1 MEVANKMGNI
11 GDLSEAYL
19 IEKLHEGN
27 KEENAWFDEKTI
39 RKHTGEVKKM
49 TTEFKKMAAE
59 CDESMRKMQGL
70 YQECGMMLERY
81 FHME

>member
-1 MEVANKMGNI
+1 MHRRAT
-11 GDLSEAYL
+11 AHL

-59 CDESMRKMQGL
+59 CDESMRKMQAL
-70 YQECGMMLERY
+70 YQECGMLLERNC
-81 FHME
+81 HME